1 MGAGMDLRVGDRR
14 QRDRRLLPRDG
25 VDRRRGDRRRAL
37 AGAGVLAVMT
47 WAASVAPA
55 EAQIYT
61 RRNANGVVEAT
72 NVPDAGDF
80 RLTYIGK
87 GTLIHS
93 AAFRLRPNYNGEFN
107 HHIEAAAALHGV
119 STELVRAVIQ
129 VESEFDPLARS
140 SKGAQGL
147 MQLMPDT
154 ARRLG
159 VANAFDARQNIF
171 GGARYL
177 RQLLDMFQGDVAL
190 ATAAYN
196 AGENAVVRY
205 KGVPPYRETRG
216 YVQKIQSL
224 LSGFTSAL
232 VPPVQAASFFTPTAG
247 GLEAVVASIRASGA
261 SAKAPDARRV
271 AAAPGK
277 PARVTPARPR
287 VFYKWTDASGVVHV
301 GQTPPSE
308 GTVYTMI
315 RALD

>member
-1 MGAGMDLRVGDRR
+1 MWDQVERRVADRR
-14 QRDRRLLPRDG
+14 QGERRAAARGGADRRQA
-25 VDRRRGDRRRAL
+25 DRRMGR
-37 AGAGVLAVMT
+37 AGASVLA
-47 WAASVAPA
+47 AAMGLTAVSA

-61 RRNANGVVEAT
+61 RRNSNGTVEAT
-72 NVPDAGDF
+72 NVPDAADF

-107 HHIEAAAALHGV
+107 HHIDAAATLHGV

-154 ARRLG
+154 ARRMG
-159 VANAFDARQNIF
+159 VANAFDPRQNIF
-171 GGARYL
+171 GGVRYL
-177 RQLLDMFQGDVAL
+177 RQLLDMFRGDVAL
-190 ATAAYN
+190 TAAAYN
-196 AGENAVVRY
+196 AGENAVTRY
-205 KGVPPYRETRG
+205 GGVPPFRETRG
-216 YVQKIQSL
+216 YVQKVQSL
-224 LSGFTSAL
+224 LSGF
-232 VPPVQAASFFTPTAG
+232 VPSVQAASFITPTTG
-247 GLEAVVASIRASGA
+247 GIEAAVASIRASSPTA
-261 SAKAPDARRV
+261 ARRPV
-271 AAAPGK
+271 AAPAR

-287 VFYKWTDASGVVHV
+287 VFYKWTDAGGVVHV

-308 GTVYTMI
+308 GIVYTMI

>member
-1 MGAGMDLRVGDRR
+1 MWDQVERRVGERRQAERREPSRAGAGRRHGDRR
-14 QRDRRLLPRDG
+14 MG
-25 VDRRRGDRRRAL
+25 M
-37 AGAGVLAVMT
+37 AGASVLAATM
-47 WAASVAPA
+47 SVTAMSA

-61 RRNANGVVEAT
+61 RRNANGTVEAT
-72 NVPDAGDF
+72 NVPDAADF

-107 HHIEAAAALHGV
+107 QHIEAASALHGV

-159 VANAFDARQNIF
+159 VANAFDPRQNIF
-171 GGARYL
+171 GGVRYL

-190 ATAAYN
+190 TAAAYN

-216 YVQKIQSL
+216 YVQKVQAL
-224 LSGFTSAL
+224 LTGFTSAL
-232 VPPVQAASFFTPTAG
+232 MPSVQAASFFTPTAG
-247 GLEAVVASIRASGA
+247 GLDAAIASIRASSP
-261 SAKAPDARRV
+261 SAARRP
-271 AAAPGK
+271 AAAPSR

-301 GQTPPSE
+301 GQAPPSE
-308 GTVYTMI
+308 GIVYTMI

>member
-1 MGAGMDLRVGDRR
+1 MGDRR
-14 QRDRRLLPRDG
+14 HADRRRTPRTG
-25 VDRRRGDRRRAL
+25 SDRRRGDRRL
-37 AGAGVLAVMT
+37 AFLGAGLLAAGM
-47 WAASVAPA
+47 AAPPAA

-61 RRNANGVVEAT
+61 RRNSNGVVEAT
-72 NVPDAGDF
+72 NVPDASDF

-93 AAFRLRPNYNGEFN
+93 VAFRLNPNYNGEFN
-107 HHIEAAAALHGV
+107 QHIDAAASLHGV

-159 VANAFDARQNIF
+159 VSNPFDPRQNIF
-171 GGARYL
+171 GGVRYL

-190 ATAAYN
+190 TAAAYN

-216 YVQKIQSL
+216 YVQKVQSL
-224 LSGFTSAL
+224 LSGFSSAI
-232 VPPVQAASFFTPTAG
+232 VPTVQAASFFAPNPG
-247 GLEAVVASIRASGA
+247 GIDGA
-261 SAKAPDARRV
+261 LANIKAPAVAPRKV
-271 AAAPGK
+271 AA
-277 PARVTPARPR
+277 PARSGKVTPARPR
-287 VFYKWTDASGVVHV
+287 VFYKWTDAGGVVHV
-301 GQTPPSE
+301 GQSPPSE
-308 GTVYTMI
+308 GIVYTMI

>member
-1 MGAGMDLRVGDRR
+1 MWPRVERRVAERRQGERRAVPRTGGDRR
-14 QRDRRLLPRDG
+14 QGERRLGR
-25 VDRRRGDRRRAL
+25 
-37 AGAGVLAVMT
+37 AGAGVLA
-47 WAASVAPA
+47 AAISLAALSA

-61 RRNANGVVEAT
+61 RRNSNGTVEAT
-72 NVPDAGDF
+72 NVPDASDF

-107 HHIEAAAALHGV
+107 QHIEAAATLHGV

-154 ARRLG
+154 ARRMG
-159 VANAFDARQNIF
+159 VANPFDARQNIF
-171 GGARYL
+171 GGVRYL
-177 RQLLDMFQGDVAL
+177 RQLLDIYRGDVAL
-190 ATAAYN
+190 TAAAYN
-196 AGENAVVRY
+196 AGESAVARY
-205 KGVPPYRETRG
+205 GGVPPFRETRG
-216 YVQKIQSL
+216 YVQKVQSL
-224 LSGFTSAL
+224 LSGF
-232 VPPVQAASFFTPTAG
+232 VPPVPAASFFTPTTG
-247 GLEAVVASIRASGA
+247 GIDAAVASIRASSPGA
-261 SAKAPDARRV
+261 ARRP
-271 AAAPGK
+271 AAAPSR

-287 VFYKWTDASGVVHV
+287 VFYKWTDASGIVHV

-308 GTVYTMI
+308 GIVYTMI

>member
-1 MGAGMDLRVGDRR
+1 MWPQVERRAGDRR
-14 QRDRRLLPRDG
+14 QRE
-25 VDRRRGDRRRAL
+25 RRAL
-37 AGAGVLAVMT
+37 ARGGPDRRQGERRLGLASAGVLA
-47 WAASVAPA
+47 AAMSLGAVSG

-61 RRNANGVVEAT
+61 RRNANGTVEAT

-107 HHIEAAAALHGV
+107 HHIEAAATLHGV

-154 ARRLG
+154 ARRMG
-159 VANAFDARQNIF
+159 VANAFDPRQNIF
-171 GGARYL
+171 GGVRYL
-177 RQLLDMFQGDVAL
+177 RQLLDIFQGDVAL
-190 ATAAYN
+190 TAAAYN
-196 AGENAVVRY
+196 AGENAVARY
-205 KGVPPYRETRG
+205 KGVPPFRETRG
-216 YVQKIQSL
+216 YVEKVQSL
-224 LSGFTSAL
+224 LSGF
-232 VPPVQAASFFTPTAG
+232 VPTVQAASFFTPTTG
-247 GLEAVVASIRASGA
+247 GIDAAVASIRASSPA
-261 SAKAPDARRV
+261 AARRPL
-271 AAAPGK
+271 AAPAR
-277 PARVTPARPR
+277 PSRVTPARPR

-301 GQTPPSE
+301 GQTAPSE
-308 GTVYTMI
+308 GIVYTMI

>member
-1 MGAGMDLRVGDRR
+1 MWDQVERRVADRREGERRAAPRAGPGRRQGDRR
-14 QRDRRLLPRDG
+14 LG
-25 VDRRRGDRRRAL
+25 M
-37 AGAGVLAVMT
+37 AGAGVLAAAMT
-47 WAASVAPA
+47 MTAVSA

-61 RRNANGVVEAT
+61 RRNAKTGVVEAT

-107 HHIEAAAALHGV
+107 HHIDAAASLHGV

-154 ARRLG
+154 ARRVG
-159 VANAFDARQNIF
+159 VANAYDARQNIF
-171 GGARYL
+171 GGVRYL
-177 RQLLDMFQGDVAL
+177 RILLDLFQGDVAL
-190 ATAAYN
+190 TAAAYN
-196 AGENAVVRY
+196 AGENAVLRY

-216 YVQKIQSL
+216 YVQKVQSL
-224 LSGFTSAL
+224 LSGFTTAL
-232 VPPVQAASFFTPTAG
+232 MPSVQAASFFTPTAG
-247 GLEAVVASIRASGA
+247 GLDAAVASIRASGA
-261 SAKAPDARRV
+261 SVTAPARRV
-271 AAAPGK
+271 TTAPARSG
-277 PARVTPARPR
+277 RVTPARPR
-287 VFYKWTDASGVVHV
+287 VFYKWTDANGVVHV
-301 GQTPPSE
+301 GQAPPSE
-308 GTVYTMI
+308 GIVYTMI

>member
-1 MGAGMDLRVGDRR
+1 M
-14 QRDRRLLPRDG
+14 
-25 VDRRRGDRRRAL
+25 
-37 AGAGVLAVMT
+37 AGAGVIAAAMT
-47 WAASVAPA
+47 MTVASA

-61 RRNANGVVEAT
+61 RRNSNGTVEAT
-72 NVPDAGDF
+72 NVPDAADF

-107 HHIEAAAALHGV
+107 QHIEAAAALHGV

-154 ARRLG
+154 ARRMG

-171 GGARYL
+171 GGVRYL
-177 RQLLDMFQGDVAL
+177 RLLLDMFRGDVAL
-190 ATAAYN
+190 TAAAYN
-196 AGENAVVRY
+196 AGENAVARY
-205 KGVPPYRETRG
+205 KGVPPFRETRG
-216 YVQKIQSL
+216 YVEKVQSL
-224 LSGFTSAL
+224 LSGF
-232 VPPVQAASFFTPTAG
+232 VPTVQAASFITPTTG
-247 GLEAVVASIRASGA
+247 GLEAAIASIRAP
-261 SAKAPDARRV
+261 SAAAARRPV
-271 AAAPGK
+271 AAPK
-277 PARVTPARPR
+277 RSARVTPARPR

-301 GQTPPSE
+301 GQSPPSE
-308 GTVYTMI
+308 GIVYTMI

>member
-1 MGAGMDLRVGDRR
+1 MWSGMERRAAERR
-14 QRDRRLLPRDG
+14 QGERRRVPRG
-25 VDRRRGDRRRAL
+25 VPDRRRGDRRQALGL
-37 AGAGVLAVMT
+37 AGTGALMAAMT
-47 WAASVAPA
+47 LGAASDPV

-72 NVPDAGDF
+72 NVPDAADF

-93 AAFRLRPNYNGEFN
+93 AAFRLNPNYNGEFN
-107 HHIEAAAALHGV
+107 QHIEAAAALHGV

-159 VANAFDARQNIF
+159 VSNAFDPRQNIF
-171 GGARYL
+171 GGVRYL

-190 ATAAYN
+190 ASAAYN

-205 KGVPPYRETRG
+205 KGVPPFRETRG

-224 LSGFTSAL
+224 LSGFTAAL
-232 VPPVQAASFFTPTAG
+232 MPPVQAASFFTPTPG
-247 GLEAVVASIRASGA
+247 GLDAAVASIRAGA
-261 SAKAPDARRV
+261 SSSRP
-271 AAAPGK
+271 AAPPPR

-308 GTVYTMI
+308 GIVYTMI